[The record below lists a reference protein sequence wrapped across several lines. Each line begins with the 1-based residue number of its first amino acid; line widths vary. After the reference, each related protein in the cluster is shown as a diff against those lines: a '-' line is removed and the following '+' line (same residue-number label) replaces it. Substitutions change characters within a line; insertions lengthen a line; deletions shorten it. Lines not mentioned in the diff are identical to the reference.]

1 MINQLSKTM
10 FAFTLA
16 VAIGLVPV
24 RFAVAQT
31 DAPAAVPKPQ
41 QLVPQQLVIEV
52 EVPAP
57 VGEVW
62 HAFSTSEGLS
72 TWLTPNAVVDLR
84 PGGEWT
90 AHFPGGSTGGGTIV
104 SFVPEKEMVIAALA
118 PDQFPH
124 VRAERTSAT
133 FEFQSRGDST
143 IVRLTQ
149 TGWKSGPEWT
159 RAYEYLLA
167 GNAELMATLHKR
179 FVDGPIDWKK
189 VFGDPADKGK

>member
-1 MINQLSKTM
+1 MKTLTTCSLT
-10 FAFTLA
+10 AALA
-16 VAIGLVPV
+16 LFPA
-24 RFAVAQT
+24 RFAVAIT
-31 DAPAAVPKPQ
+31 DAPGAVHEPK
-41 QLVPQQLVIEV
+41 QLVIEA

-57 VGEVW
+57 VAEVW
-62 HAFSTSEGLS
+62 RAFSTSEGLS

-104 SFVPEKEMVIAALA
+104 SFVPEKEMVLSALA

-124 VRAERTSAT
+124 VRAERTTAT
-133 FEFQSRGDST
+133 FQFEPRGNST
-143 IVRLTQ
+143 VVRLTQ

-167 GNAELMATLHKR
+167 GNAQLMATLHRR
-179 FVDGPIDWKK
+179 FVEGPIDWKK
-189 VFGDPADKGK
+189 VFGDSAGQKGK

>member
-1 MINQLSKTM
+1 MKTLTAST
-10 FAFTLA
+10 FAVFLA
-16 VAIGLVPV
+16 LLPV

-31 DAPAAVPKPQ
+31 DSPGAVAQPQ
-41 QLVPQQLVIEV
+41 QQVPQQLVIEV
-52 EVPAP
+52 EVPAL

-62 HAFSTSEGLS
+62 RAFSTSEGLN

-104 SFVPEKEMVIAALA
+104 SFVPEKELVIAALA

-124 VRAERTSAT
+124 VRAERTRAT
-133 FEFQSRGDST
+133 FQFQSRGDST
-143 IVRLTQ
+143 VVRLTQ

-159 RAYEYLLA
+159 RAYEYLVA

-189 VFGDPADKGK
+189 VFGDPAGKGK

>member
-1 MINQLSKTM
+1 MK
-10 FAFTLA
+10 TLA
-16 VAIGLVPV
+16 TCSLAVVLALVPA
-24 RFAVAQT
+24 RFAMAQT
-31 DAPAAVPKPQ
+31 DSPATAEPQ
-41 QLVPQQLVIEV
+41 KLVPQKLVIEV

-57 VGEVW
+57 VAQVW
-62 HAFSTSEGLS
+62 EAFSTSSGLT

-104 SFVPEKEMVIAALA
+104 SFVPEKEIVLAALA

-124 VRAERTSAT
+124 VRAERTRAT
-133 FEFQSRGDST
+133 FQFEPRGNST
-143 IVRLTQ
+143 VVRLTQ

-159 RAYEYLLA
+159 RAYEYLVA
-167 GNAELMATLHKR
+167 GNAQLLATLHRR

-189 VFGDPADKGK
+189 VFGDSPQNGK